1 MAGSDPKGDGSIERV
16 SDSPQTRM
24 ILTYQQIHHMV
35 FFDCKFDGR
44 RKGRLVAGGN
54 HSIVTSE
61 QVYSGMV
68 GIETVRII
76 LALSAMH
83 NDLQV
88 MAADISDAFLYGE
101 IIGRTMIKAGPEF
114 GD

>member
-1 MAGSDPKGDGSIERV
+1 
-16 SDSPQTRM
+16 
-24 ILTYQQIHHMV
+24 
-35 FFDCKFDGR
+35 
-44 RKGRLVAGGN
+44 
-54 HSIVTSE
+54 
-61 QVYSGMV
+61 MV